1 MTPGRCKPSAP
12 CLILK
17 IIFNVNVKKGTLFVD
32 PPCRSH
38 ARCSGQGRRGPI
50 PGTHTGRDMPDQP
63 LIRQH
68 LLQGCGEVEP
78 LIERGI
84 TWGDMRYTHVAAA
97 SNATTAPL
105 QCRIRQASVP
115 EWQQGDGIPDEA
127 GNGGTCRQD
136 RARRQTRKRRL
147 ANRGQARSG
156 RQAARRSPRTRPLP
170 HRRGETPRPV
180 HGRFAARSAARR
192 HCLLV
197 WSFANAPGVLHL

>member
-32 PPCRSH
+32 PPRRSH
-38 ARCSGQGRRGPI
+38 ARRSGQGRRGPI

-127 GNGGTCRQD
+127 RNGTRVGKTGPDDRRGRGDWLTGDRLGVGDRQRD
-136 RARRQTRKRRL
+136 GRL
-147 ANRGQARSG
+147 APAPFRIAEAKLPAQFMDDSPHGQQSDATASLFG
-156 RQAARRSPRTRPLP
+156 RLQ
-170 HRRGETPRPV
+170 TPPK
-180 HGRFAARSAARR
+180 
-192 HCLLV
+192 
-197 WSFANAPGVLHL
+197 